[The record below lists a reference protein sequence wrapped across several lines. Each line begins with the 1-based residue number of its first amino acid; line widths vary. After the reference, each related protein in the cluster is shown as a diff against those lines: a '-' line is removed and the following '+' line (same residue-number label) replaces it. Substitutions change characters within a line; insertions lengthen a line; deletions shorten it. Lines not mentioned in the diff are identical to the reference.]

1 LVCHC
6 DSLTKEAVIATPETL
21 NEPRQYRALVERIR
35 DSALTTAELAQ
46 VTGVKPRQVQHWAAG
61 AHRPQGDTRDRL
73 LEVAYIVEQ
82 LHDVYAPE
90 GVDIWIHGRNR
101 DLEGRRPIDLLR
113 AGDFETVLRVV
124 ERLQAGAA

>member
-1 LVCHC
+1 M
-6 DSLTKEAVIATPETL
+6 ATPQPVRDPPE
-21 NEPRQYRALVERIR
+21 YSSLVERIR
-35 DSALTTAELAQ
+35 ESALTTAELAQ

-61 AHRPQGDTRDRL
+61 AHRPQGETRDRL

-90 GVDIWIHGRNR
+90 GVDIWIHARNR

-113 AGDFETVLRVV
+113 AGDFETVLRAV